1 MREVVETLSPFF
13 IVMKKTKIGCL
24 IPYSGIFPT
33 LREDFLQGIS
43 LALDES
49 SVSEDFVLVPEFI
62 NMGDLVKVREV
73 LQKLVMFERVNLVT
87 GIVNLSVISR
97 CADEL
102 SQYQVPIIVNNL
114 GERIPAEHMSHPWLF
129 CNSLHLWKSQWSM
142 GHWAQ
147 QQFGGL
153 PSISMAFYEGGYSL
167 HESFRLGASEGGASR
182 VNIHMLQ
189 MQPPGVYDT
198 APLVRI
204 LEEELPGHSH
214 VLLSGKEAGMFLEQF
229 DASGLRGR
237 VPVSVSPLMTEGVSL
252 QDLSLVDQ
260 LYSATT
266 WSADILTAE
275 NQLFVQ
281 RYEEAY
287 QQQPPVYAML
297 GYETGLAIAAAWMKA
312 DKTKIKTSMRAL
324 LSNPITGGP
333 RGMISIAGSPAQIP
347 QPVYIRQVRSDNGII
362 KQDIVA
368 EGSGIEWN
376 DPTVAASAA
385 QSLSGWQNPY
395 LCV

>member
-1 MREVVETLSPFF
+1 
-13 IVMKKTKIGCL
+13 MKKTKIGCL

-33 LREDFLQGIS
+33 LREDFLQGIT
-43 LALDES
+43 LALDEAQ
-49 SVSEDFVLVPEFI
+49 VSGDVVLVPAFI

-73 LQKLVMFERVNLVT
+73 LQKLIMFERVDIVT
-87 GIVNLSVISR
+87 GVVNLSVISR
-97 CADEL
+97 CAEEL

-142 GHWAQ
+142 GRWAQ

-167 HESFRLGASEGGASR
+167 HESFRLGATEGGASR
-182 VNIHMLQ
+182 VHIHMLQ

-198 APLVRI
+198 TPLVRI
-204 LEEELPGHSH
+204 LEEELPGHAH

-229 DASGLRGR
+229 RASGLRDR
-237 VPVSVSPLMTEGVSL
+237 IPVSISPLMTAGISL
-252 QDLSLVDQ
+252 EDLSLVDQ

-266 WSADILTAE
+266 WSADILTAA

-281 RYEEAY
+281 RYEDAY

-297 GYETGLAIAAAWMKA
+297 GYETGVAIAAAWMKA
-312 DKTKIKTSMRAL
+312 DRIKLKTSLQAL

-333 RGMISIAGSPAQIP
+333 RGMISIAGSAAQHP
-347 QPVYIRQVRSDNGII
+347 QPVYIRQVRIDNGII
-362 KQDIVA
+362 KQAIVA
-368 EGSGIEWN
+368 EDSGIEWN
-376 DPTVAASAA
+376 DPSVAASAA
-385 QSLSGWQNPY
+385 QHLSGWQNPY